1 MGNVNRDS
9 PDLDKAGENRL
20 RGRSLE
26 GAELDQA
33 VDHTRYAKRRNPDT
47 ELRTDDEPDSLYDDG
62 IDIEDDSRP
71 LTGINGDDD
80 SHRG

>member
-33 VDHTRYAKRRNPDT
+33 VDHARYAKRRNPDT
-47 ELRTDDEPDSLYDDG
+47 ELRTDGEADSLYDDG
-62 IDIEDDSRP
+62 LDVEDDSRP

>member
-9 PDLDKAGENRL
+9 PDLDKAGENGL

-33 VDHTRYAKRRNPDT
+33 VDHAQYRKRRDPDK
-47 ELRTDDEPDSLYDDG
+47 ELRTDGEPDSLYDDG
-62 IDIEDDSRP
+62 LEVEDDSRP
-71 LTGINGDDD
+71 LTGVNGTDD
-80 SHRG
+80 SQRD